1 MFDGELEPVVGPP
14 HGVACGV
21 GPGMQI
27 GGAAQGLA
35 EIAARAL
42 GQVVDE
48 DHRELIAAV
57 ECAQKAE
64 QRRDV

>member
-1 MFDGELEPVVGPP
+1 MLDGELQTVVGTP
-14 HGVACGV
+14 HQVAGRV

-48 DHRELIAAV
+48 DHSELIAAV
-57 ECAQKAE
+57 DGAQKAE
-64 QRRDV
+64 QGRDV

>member
-1 MFDGELEPVVGPP
+1 
-14 HGVACGV
+14 
-21 GPGMQI
+21 MQI

-42 GQVVDE
+42 GHVVDE
-48 DHRELIAAV
+48 DESELIAAV
-57 ECAQKAE
+57 EGAQKGE

>member
-1 MFDGELEPVVGPP
+1 MLDSELQTVVGAP
-14 HGVACGV
+14 HQIAGGV

-35 EIAARAL
+35 EIAPGAL
-42 GQVVDE
+42 GHVVDE
-48 DHRELIAAV
+48 DQSELIAAV
-57 ECAQKAE
+57 DGAQKAE